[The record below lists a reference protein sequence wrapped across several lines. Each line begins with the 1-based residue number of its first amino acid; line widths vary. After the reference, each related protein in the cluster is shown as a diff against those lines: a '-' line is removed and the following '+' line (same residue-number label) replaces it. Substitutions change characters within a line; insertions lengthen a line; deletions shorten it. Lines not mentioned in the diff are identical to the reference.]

1 MDQQFELTLSPLQQD
16 GPKSAL
22 ASVAGGMHATVRTII
37 QPTDS
42 LQLLTDTVSTH
53 STHGSQVIC
62 HLAVLHS
69 RHCMLLLLAAQ
80 SRFDV
85 G

>member
-16 GPKSAL
+16 GAKSAL

-42 LQLLTDTVSTH
+42 LQLLTDTVSTVGNQ
-53 STHGSQVIC
+53 GSQDIC
-62 HLAVLHS
+62 HSAVLCSMPALH
-69 RHCMLLLLAAQ
+69 LLLLAA
-80 SRFDV
+80 
-85 G
+85 